1 MHVCMYVCIVC
12 IVCMYCMPFLRC
24 LARSGKA
31 AKLRWHIHIR
41 ISASRCTCGALS
53 YPCWNWQCFSSGVA
67 TNSNWV
73 IGAPNCAKHV
83 SIHEIAALSGWSIV
97 RLASQHCSTRMDY
110 GPKCSAHV
118 CVQMWLKQGLANQLR
133 LRSPPYHP
141 YYYPYPSPEWSVH
154 EWSCSCCGI
163 WVSFGAR
170 RRAAWEAHEQ
180 EASFADRLWG
190 WCASKRLLKRITPSM
205 CTVQRWKML
214 SSGQLA
220 ATSPHLSPTAVQH
233 GATWARL
240 GASWA

>member
-1 MHVCMYVCIVC
+1 MRGTQLSM
-12 IVCMYCMPFLRC
+12 LK
-24 LARSGKA
+24 LAVFQFRGSNKQQLGDWG
-31 AKLRWHIHIR
+31 AKLCQTCIYPWDSR
-41 ISASRCTCGALS
+41 IVRL
-53 YPCWNWQCFSSGVA
+53 
-67 TNSNWV
+67 
-73 IGAPNCAKHV
+73 KHCKAG
-83 SIHEIAALSGWSIV
+83 IAALQYEDGLW
-97 RLASQHCSTRMDY
+97 
-110 GPKCSAHV
+110 PKMLCACV

-180 EASFADRLWG
+180 EASFADRLWS

>member
-1 MHVCMYVCIVC
+1 MYACMYVCMHCMYSMYRLCIVFIVC
-12 IVCMYCMPFLRC
+12 SVCKVCMYCMPFLRC

-110 GPKCSAHV
+110 GPQCSAHV
-118 CVQMWLKQGLANQLR
+118 CVCVCANVAQARPSQSVETPFSAISSILLSISKSWVICAWMKLQL
-133 LRSPPYHP
+133 LWY
-141 YYYPYPSPEWSVH
+141 
-154 EWSCSCCGI
+154 

-170 RRAAWEAHEQ
+170 RPCGLGSTRA
-180 EASFADRLWG
+180 G
-190 WCASKRLLKRITPSM
+190 
-205 CTVQRWKML
+205 
-214 SSGQLA
+214 G
-220 ATSPHLSPTAVQH
+220 
-233 GATWARL
+233 
-240 GASWA
+240 